1 MMTALGASLASLVG
15 AFSSDLDTFEPTVLD
30 AVAVF
35 APAIVLLCIIVLL
48 FGPDARVTYDR
59 EYEES
64 PPTDTPP
71 ALVPPLLRRSTTPE
85 PNEFTATLMDLVRRG
100 YFAARPL
107 AGGERPDGA
116 GQGSGDLELRQG
128 DRGVRLHDFEVPV
141 AEIFDGLLADGPIP
155 LSRLRGSIE
164 NDAENVARYGRF
176 RETVESDIESRGWYT
191 FTAARVMLLT
201 SGALVAV
208 GMVGTAL
215 LYSLS
220 TTATFYFG
228 ATAFD
233 GAVMLFYASG
243 VAKLVRRRRRTAA
256 GQLEAERWGA
266 FRRYLTDFPRLRES
280 PAASLELWEQHLVY
294 AIAFGQAR
302 RVLEGAALYRLEM
315 LAGSPMFWLGLETSG
330 TDGSGDVY
338 SRLGAEA
345 VPSRSRPARPGLM
358 LDGP

>member
-1 MMTALGASLASLVG
+1 
-15 AFSSDLDTFEPTVLD
+15 VLD

-35 APAIVLLCIIVLL
+35 APAIVLLFVIVLL

-64 PPTDTPP
+64 PPTDTSP
-71 ALVPPLLRRSTTPE
+71 ALVPALLRRSTTPE

-100 YFAARPL
+100 YFAARPVP
-107 AGGERPDGA
+107 GGRRSDGA
-116 GQGSGDLELRQG
+116 GEGSGDLELRQG
-128 DRGVRLHDFEVPV
+128 DRSVALLEFEAPV

-155 LSRLRGSIE
+155 LSQLRGRIE

-176 RETVESDIESRGWYT
+176 RNAVESDIESRGWYT

-201 SGALVAV
+201 SVTLVAL
-208 GMVGTAL
+208 GMAGTAL
-215 LYSLS
+215 LYPLS
-220 TTATFYFG
+220 TKATFYFG

-233 GAVMLFYASG
+233 GAVVLFYASG
-243 VAKLVRRRRRTAA
+243 IAKLVRRRRRTAE
-256 GQLEAERWGA
+256 GQLEAKRWKA

-280 PAASLELWEQHLVY
+280 PAASLGLWEQHLVY
-294 AIAFGQAR
+294 AIAFGRAR

-315 LAGSPMFWLGLETSG
+315 LSGSPMFWLGLDAPG
-330 TDGSGDVY
+330 TDARGDVY
-338 SRLGAEA
+338 SQLGLETA
-345 VPSRSRPARPGLM
+345 PSRSRRTRRALM

>member
-1 MMTALGASLASLVG
+1 M
-15 AFSSDLDTFEPTVLD
+15 LD

-35 APAIVLLCIIVLL
+35 APAVMLLFVIVLL
-48 FGPDARVTYDR
+48 FGPDPPVTYDR

-100 YFAARPL
+100 YFGARPVP
-107 AGGERPDGA
+107 GGRRSDGA
-116 GQGSGDLELRQG
+116 GQGSGDLELRRG
-128 DRGVRLHDFEVPV
+128 DRSVPLREFEVPV
-141 AEIFDGLLADGPIP
+141 AEIFDGLLAEGPMP
-155 LSRLRGSIE
+155 LSKLHGHIE

-176 RETVESDIESRGWYT
+176 RHAAESDIESRGWYT

-201 SGALVAV
+201 SVALLAL
-208 GMVGTAL
+208 GIVGTAL
-215 LYSLS
+215 LYPLS
-220 TTATFYFG
+220 TMATFYFG

-233 GAVMLFYASG
+233 GALVLLYASG
-243 VAKLVRRRRRTAA
+243 IAKLARRRRRTAE
-256 GQLEAERWGA
+256 GQLEARRWEA
-266 FRRYLTDFPRLRES
+266 FRRYLTDFPRLREA

-294 AIAFGQAR
+294 AIAFGRAE

-315 LAGSPMFWLGLETSG
+315 LSGSPMFWLGLETPG
-330 TDGSGDVY
+330 TDGRGDVY
-338 SRLGAEA
+338 SQLGAET
-345 VPSRSRPARPGLM
+345 VPLPSRRARRALM

>member
-1 MMTALGASLASLVG
+1 M
-15 AFSSDLDTFEPTVLD
+15 LD

-35 APAIVLLCIIVLL
+35 APAVVLLVVIVLL

-85 PNEFTATLMDLVRRG
+85 ANEFTATLMDLVRRG
-100 YFAARPL
+100 YFAARPIPG
-107 AGGERPDGA
+107 ASDGT
-116 GQGSGDLELRQG
+116 GQGSGDLELRKG
-128 DRGVRLHDFEVPV
+128 DHGVPIQEFEAPV
-141 AEIFDGLLADGPIP
+141 AEIFDGLLADGPVP
-155 LSRLRGSIE
+155 LSQLRGRIE
-164 NDAENVARYGRF
+164 NDAENVARYAGF
-176 RETVESDIESRGWYT
+176 RDAVESDITSRGWYT
-191 FTAARVMLLT
+191 FTAARVMLFT
-201 SGALVAV
+201 SIGLGAL
-208 GMVGTAL
+208 GMAGTAL
-215 LYSLS
+215 LYPLS

-233 GAVMLFYASG
+233 SALVLFYASG
-243 VAKLVRRRRRTAA
+243 VAKLVRRRRRTAE
-256 GQLEAERWGA
+256 GQLEARRWQA

-315 LAGSPMFWLGLETSG
+315 LSGSPLFWLGLERSDI
-330 TDGSGDVY
+330 DGDGDVY
-338 SRLGAEA
+338 SRLGAET
-345 VPSRSRPARPGLM
+345 VPSRGR
-358 LDGP
+358 